1 MAYLYR
7 HIRLDKNEPFYIGI
21 GSDAQY
27 KRANSI
33 NPRTKHWKNIIS
45 KTAYR
50 VDIVFDD
57 LTWEEACEK
66 EKEFIS
72 IYKRK
77 CDGGILCNITLGG
90 EGVYGLKHSE
100 KAKELMSIQRKGR
113 KQSEEAITKRSEK
126 LKGINN
132 PNYGKQISNHQ
143 KEIIASAQRGR
154 IKSDSEKEAIYSK
167 TRKKVLDMTS
177 NKIYDSIKD
186 AAKAFNICE
195 TTMSRWTK
203 NSKNNFKL
211 LCNY

>member
-27 KRANSI
+27 KRANS
-33 NPRTKHWKNIIS
+33 NNNRTKYWKNIIS
-45 KTAYR
+45 KTEYR
-50 VDIVFDD
+50 VDILIDN
-57 LTWEEACEK
+57 LTWKEACEK
-66 EKEFIS
+66 EKEFIA

-77 CDGGILCNITLGG
+77 GDGGILCNLTLGG

-100 KAKELMSIQRKGR
+100 EAKQLMSIQRKGR
-113 KQSEEAITKRSEK
+113 VQSEEAINKRSEK

-132 PNYGKQISNHQ
+132 PNYGKQIPDYQ

-154 IKSDSEKEAIYSK
+154 TKSDLEKEAIYSK

-203 NSKNNFKL
+203 NSKKNFKL

>member
-27 KRANSI
+27 KRANS
-33 NPRTKHWKNIIS
+33 NNNRTKHWKNIIS

-100 KAKELMSIQRKGR
+100 EAKQLMSIQRKGR
-113 KQSEEAITKRSEK
+113 VQSEEAINKRSEK

-132 PNYGKQISNHQ
+132 PNYGKQIPDYQ

-154 IKSDSEKEAIYSK
+154 TKSDLEKEAIYSK